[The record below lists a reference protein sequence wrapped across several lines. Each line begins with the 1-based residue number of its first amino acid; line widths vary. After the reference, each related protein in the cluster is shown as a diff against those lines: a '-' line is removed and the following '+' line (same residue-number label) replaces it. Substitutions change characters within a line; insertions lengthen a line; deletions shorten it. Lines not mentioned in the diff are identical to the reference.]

1 MFFRMAR
8 DPWLKPKTVILS
20 HDIAHR
26 YGSSSTKIY
35 IDIAAFLMHVTLYGN
50 FTD

>member
-1 MFFRMAR
+1 MFFKMAR

-26 YGSSSTKIY
+26 YEEIL
-35 IDIAAFLMHVTLYGN
+35 FPP
-50 FTD
+50 